1 MVSDVVNVVVVNVV
15 INVLIDF
22 SDVHNV
28 VVAVVGVVQVKTLP
42 LTAKALL
49 QTWNGR
55 DGVAIE
61 SVSDVVVVIF
71 VVVIE
76 IEFDAAGG

>member
-1 MVSDVVNVVVVNVV
+1 MVSDVVNVVVVNAV
-15 INVLIDF
+15 INVVN
-22 SDVHNV
+22 DVVKV
-28 VVAVVGVVQVKTLP
+28 VVVVIGVVQVKTLP
-42 LTAKALL
+42 FTAKALL